1 MPSRRNRQGMCF
13 AAAALLLFP
22 FFTHAALAET
32 APPKVT
38 ASQVYVLDATGGEV
52 LYRKGNDK
60 PARLHSLTKLMTA
73 YVLTG
78 EMGNRLNETV
88 TIAPA
93 HLTSG
98 ASAGLRKGDVWTL
111 ADLLTGML
119 LVSGNDAA
127 NAIADLTGRVL
138 LAKERKNGDAEKRF
152 VSAMNTAAAALHA
165 KGARFADPSGLSPEN
180 VASAA
185 DMAAIGAAVFGD
197 KRLQPFWACAE
208 RSIALTGPGKRTIPL
223 KTKVAILGQDR
234 ILGAK
239 TGSHFGSRIFNLAGA
254 WLAPNGD
261 TIVIVLFGSASDE
274 ARYADFRA
282 ILDALPKDYPALAV
296 PGPSGAIEKPRCP
309 A

>member
-1 MPSRRNRQGMCF
+1 MGF

-22 FFTHAALAET
+22 FTSAQAEK

-38 ASQVYVLDATGGEV
+38 ASQVYVLDATSGEV

-60 PARLHSLTKLMTA
+60 PARLHSLTKLMTV
-73 YVLTG
+73 YVLAG
-78 EMGNRLNETV
+78 EMGDQLNETV

-111 ADLLTGML
+111 ADLLTGTL

-127 NAIADLTGRVL
+127 NAIADAAGRAM
-138 LAKERKNGDAEKRF
+138 LAKDGKKGDARKRF
-152 VSAMNTAAAALHA
+152 VKAMNAAAAALGA
-165 KGARFADPSGLSPEN
+165 KDARFADPSGLLSEN

-185 DMAAIGAAVFGD
+185 DMAAIGAVVFGN

-208 RSIALTGPGKRTIPL
+208 RSITLTGPGKRTIPL

-239 TGSHFGSRIFNLAGA
+239 TGSHFGDRIFNLAGA

-282 ILDALPKDYPALAV
+282 ILGALPKDYPALAV
-296 PGPSGAIEKPRCP
+296 PAPGGAIARAKCP